1 MNSNAL
7 PARSAS
13 TQVVD
18 SDEFIRNNHA
28 VTLPVLFAAQ
38 VELRPQA
45 PALVWAGGSLTYA
58 ETDAR
63 STAVAHR
70 LRAAG
75 LAANDPVGLY
85 FESSAE
91 LVIAALGVWKAGGAY
106 LPVDPAYPAE
116 RAHFIL
122 SDSGAPIVLTRHAHA
137 SSLDGGAWKTLFLED
152 IAATDAAGDLPL
164 VDSPLAAAAPDDLAY
179 LIYTSGSTGQPK
191 GVEITHSNLR
201 SLVDWHNQEFSITGD
216 DRATQIAGPGFDAA
230 VWEIWP
236 YMATGAAVHIPS
248 REDRYSAA
256 KLRDWLLS
264 QKITVSFL
272 PTILA
277 EEVLGLSWPED
288 VFLRLLLTG
297 GDALHLFPPPGL
309 PFELVN
315 NYGPTECTVVAT
327 SAPVRSSNLQATPS
341 IGRPILNTT
350 IYLLDGAGREVAE
363 GEVGEIFIGGPSV
376 GRGYRNRPELTA
388 ESFVTIAVGGVP
400 ERVFRTGDLAKR
412 LPSGELAF
420 AGRADDQIKIRG
432 FRIEPDEIAAVINR
446 HAQVVSS
453 AVIARSDSGE
463 KRLVAYVVLTT
474 GTEISDRELRDLVA
488 QTLPDYM
495 VPANFV
501 KLERIPTTANGKLD
515 KAALPAPSEENQ
527 LRRDMYVA
535 PKNELEEMVAG
546 IVGPILGLSRVSA
559 HDNFFLLGGHSLMG
573 AQLIAKVRE
582 IFDVELNLRNVFQC
596 PTVAKLAGKIEE
608 SLVERLEAMSE
619 EEVDQAL
626 HGHSNL
632 ESQFDRQANKVN

>member
-7 PARSAS
+7 PARSSS
-13 TQVVD
+13 TQGAV
-18 SDEFIRNNHA
+18 SIEFASENHPL
-28 VTLPVLFAAQ
+28 TLPALFAAQ
-38 VELRPQA
+38 VKLRPQA
-45 PALVWAGGSLTYA
+45 PALAGAGVTLTYA

-75 LAANDPVGLY
+75 LGANDPVGLY

-106 LPVDPAYPAE
+106 LPIDPAYPAE

-137 SSLDGGAWKTLFLED
+137 SSVDGGPWKTLFIED
-152 IAATDAAGDLPL
+152 ITANDAAGD
-164 VDSPLAAAAPDDLAY
+164 SPLPAAAPQDLAY

-201 SLVDWHNQEFSITGD
+201 NLVDWHNQAFAITNH

-236 YMATGAAVHIPS
+236 YMASGAAIHIPS

-256 KLRDWLLS
+256 KLRDWLVS
-264 QKITVSFL
+264 EQITVSFL

-277 EEVLGLSWPED
+277 EEVLGLSWPEGT
-288 VFLRLLLTG
+288 FLRLLLTG

-327 SAPVRSSNLQATPS
+327 SAPVKSSDVQSTPT
-341 IGRPILNTT
+341 IGRAILNTT
-350 IYLLDGAGREVAE
+350 IHLLDGSGREVAE

-388 ESFVTIAVGGVP
+388 ESFVTITIGGVS

-412 LPSGELAF
+412 LPSGEFAF

-501 KLERIPTTANGKLD
+501 KLDRIPTTANGKLD
-515 KAALPAPSEENQ
+515 KAALPAPTEENQ

-546 IVGPILGLSRVSA
+546 IVGPILGLPRVSA

-582 IFDVELNLRNVFQC
+582 IFDVELNLRNIFQC

-626 HGHSNL
+626 HGHPSL
-632 ESQFDRQANKVN
+632 EPQFDRQATKVN

>member
-7 PARSAS
+7 PTRSS
-13 TQVVD
+13 PIQVVD
-18 SDEFIRNNHA
+18 FADVIGRNPA
-28 VTLPVLFAAQ
+28 VAMPALFATQ

-45 PALVWAGGSLTYA
+45 PALVWGGGSLTYA

-75 LAANDPVGLY
+75 LGANDPVGLY

-91 LVIAALGVWKAGGAY
+91 LVVAALGVWKAGGAY

-137 SSLDGGAWKTLFLED
+137 SSLDGGPWKTLFIED
-152 IAATDAAGDLPL
+152 ISADGTPLEPPLPE
-164 VDSPLAAAAPDDLAY
+164 VAPDDLAY

-201 SLVDWHNQEFSITGD
+201 SLVDWHNQEFSITSD

-236 YMATGAAVHIPS
+236 YMAAGAAIHIPS
-248 REDRYSAA
+248 REDRYSASQ
-256 KLRDWLLS
+256 LRDWLVS
-264 QKITVSFL
+264 QRITVSFL

-327 SAPVRSSNLQATPS
+327 SATVKSSNLQATPS

-388 ESFVTIAVGGVP
+388 ESFVTIAAGGVS
-400 ERVFRTGDLAKR
+400 ERMFRTGDLAKR

-463 KRLVAYVVLTT
+463 KRLVAYVVLAT

-501 KLERIPTTANGKLD
+501 KLDRIPVTANGKLD

-632 ESQFDRQANKVN
+632 ESQFDRQVNKVN